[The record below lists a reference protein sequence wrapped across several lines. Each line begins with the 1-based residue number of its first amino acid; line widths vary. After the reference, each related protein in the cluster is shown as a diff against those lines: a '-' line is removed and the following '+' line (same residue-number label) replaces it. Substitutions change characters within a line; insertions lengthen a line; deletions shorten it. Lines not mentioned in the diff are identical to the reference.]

1 MQKIFLGAKYFNE
14 DGDIIRITSGKNPEK
29 IRAINLDGEKLFL
42 TQQELLDNYILL
54 TPDAII
60 TFNVAKIQHLEDVIV
75 LVYRKDELD
84 RKDSIPYIVCR
95 QSITD
100 FFSNA
105 VAPEMQ
111 YCGVC
116 LSKESCPEGVDIQ
129 QTLACDGIVRSEQ
142 VMIYMDDKLDNIL
155 SFIKTKEYDNI
166 LYSLFVDHLRYV
178 SKSRGGEIF
187 FKNAIN
193 EDAIDGYCKCLKDL
207 LSYNNFMFDLHRG
220 FNIYPMDID
229 LNKDM
234 DAELSNDN
242 KEILSRY
249 MCKNI
254 TDSYV
259 IRFGRDINLADI
271 KKEYILISDKSENV
285 FLVAY
290 RHKGKY
296 HIPVE
301 EIESEHNI
309 ELLAKRIGFKEGS
322 SVTDAYNHI
331 RFNSSKYVK

>member
-1 MQKIFLGAKYFNE
+1 MQKIFLGAKYFDS
-14 DGDIIRITSGKNPEK
+14 DGYIIRITSGKNPDK
-29 IRAINLDGEKLFL
+29 IKAINEDGEKLIL
-42 TQQELLDNYILL
+42 TQQELLDKYTLL
-54 TPDAII
+54 SPDAVA

-75 LVYRKDELD
+75 VVYRKDEID
-84 RKDSIPYIVCR
+84 RKDEIPYIVCR

-129 QTLACDGIVRSEQ
+129 QTLACDGVSRSEQ
-142 VMIYMDDKLDNIL
+142 VMIYMDDKLDTIL
-155 SFIKTKEYDNI
+155 SFVKTKEYDNI

-178 SKSRGGEIF
+178 SKSRGGDIF

-193 EDAIDGYCKCLKDL
+193 EDAIDGYCKNLRDL

-229 LNKDM
+229 LNKDV
-234 DAELSNDN
+234 DAELSEDN
-242 KEILSRY
+242 KKVLSRY

-259 IRFGRDINLADI
+259 IRFTKEIDLNKIQ
-271 KKEYILISDKSENV
+271 KEYILISDKSEDV

-290 RHKGKY
+290 RHQGKY

-301 EIESEHNI
+301 EIESEDNI
-309 ELLAKRIGFKEGS
+309 ELLAKRIGYAPGS
-322 SVTDAYNHI
+322 SVTAAYNHI
-331 RFNSSKYVK
+331 RFNNAKYIK